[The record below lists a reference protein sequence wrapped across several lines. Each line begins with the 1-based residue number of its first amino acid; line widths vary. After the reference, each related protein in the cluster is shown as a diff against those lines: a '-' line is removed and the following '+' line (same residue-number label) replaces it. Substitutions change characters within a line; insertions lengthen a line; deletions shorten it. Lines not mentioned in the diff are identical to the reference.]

1 MLNTRIE
8 EYKSYLNKIKELQ
21 QIQNTLYKTIGNLL
35 DDLKNNTILS
45 EEDKAYIAKLIA
57 KALLQ

>member
-21 QIQNTLYKTIGNLL
+21 QSQNTLYKSIGNLL